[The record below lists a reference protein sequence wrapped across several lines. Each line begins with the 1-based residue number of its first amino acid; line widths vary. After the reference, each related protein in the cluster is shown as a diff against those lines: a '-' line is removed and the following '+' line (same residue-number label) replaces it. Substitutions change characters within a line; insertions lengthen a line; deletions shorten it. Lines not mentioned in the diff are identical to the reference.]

1 MAISLDDVA
10 KVAKLS
16 RLALSEKELQTNTE
30 QLGKILHYVE
40 KLNGLDTSRVEPMI
54 TAATSGN
61 VFRPDIVRP
70 SLERPAALDSA
81 PANDGEFFL
90 VPPVIE

>member
-1 MAISLDDVA
+1 MAITPEDVA

-16 RLALSEKELQTNTE
+16 RLAMTPAEVQAYSD

-40 KLNGLDTSRVEPMI
+40 KLNALDTSKVEPMI
-54 TAATSGN
+54 TASASGN
-61 VFRPDIVRP
+61 VFREDKIKP
-70 SLERPAALDSA
+70 SLALEDALHSA
-81 PANDGEFFL
+81 PAHDDEFFR

>member
-1 MAISLDDVA
+1 MAITRDDVA

-16 RLALSEKELQTNTE
+16 RLALSEDEVQMYTE

-40 KLNGLDTSRVEPMI
+40 KLNEPDTSKVEPMI
-54 TAATSGN
+54 TAAASGN
-61 VFRPDIVRP
+61 VFRPDDVRP
-70 SLERPAALDSA
+70 SLERKSAFESA
-81 PANDGEFFL
+81 PSHDDEFFR

>member
-1 MAISLDDVA
+1 MAITPEDVA

-16 RLALSEKELQTNTE
+16 RLSLSADETQIYSE

-40 KLNGLDTSRVEPMI
+40 KLNALDTSTVEPMI
-54 TAATSGN
+54 TAAASGN
-61 VFRPDIVRP
+61 VFRKDEIKPCLKRED
-70 SLERPAALDSA
+70 ALGSA
-81 PANDGEFFL
+81 PEHDDEFFR

>member
-1 MAISLDDVA
+1 MAITPEDVT

-16 RLALSEKELQTNTE
+16 RLALSAEETQMYTE

-40 KLNGLDTSRVEPMI
+40 KLNAVDTSKVEPMI
-54 TAATSGN
+54 TAAASGN
-61 VFRPDIVRP
+61 VFRKDEVRP
-70 SLERPAALDSA
+70 CLKREEALAAA
-81 PANDGEFFL
+81 PEQDDEFFR

>member
-1 MAISLDDVA
+1 MAISNEDVV

-16 RLALSEKELQTNTE
+16 RLALSGDEVTKYTE

-40 KLNGLDTSRVEPMI
+40 KLTAVETSSVDPMI
-54 TAATSGN
+54 TAAADGN
-61 VFRPDIVRP
+61 VFRPDVPKPTLDRK
-70 SLERPAALDSA
+70 AAFGSA
-81 PANDGEFFL
+81 PAHDDEFFR